1 MTPSPQ
7 SLIGGL
13 ARAASEGTIREAFPL
28 ERDCGL
34 SKLAPTERARPIRAA
49 HTHEDGLVREAAA
62 TDAAVRRRLTRLK
75 LDLHDGPMQDLAGI
89 GFALASLRREL
100 ESHPSDM
107 SSAVE
112 RVNVIG
118 EALEQI
124 ERALRSL
131 IADDDGLGPASV
143 ADIVHDEVARFE
155 EMSTARVE
163 VDLVDA
169 VQPETHSQRIVLHRV
184 LREALTNVVRHAEA
198 SNVRIELFG
207 VEQGFCLRIRDDGK
221 GCKDVRDDGRLH
233 HGLSGMRERL
243 ELLGGSLEFDSRLGG
258 PTTVTAV
265 LRRWDPPMR
274 NGGNT
279 EQCA

>member
-1 MTPSPQ
+1 M
-7 SLIGGL
+7 
-13 ARAASEGTIREAFPL
+13 RAAR
-28 ERDCGL
+28 
-34 SKLAPTERARPIRAA
+34 
-49 HTHEDGLVREAAA
+49 THGDGLVEAAA

-89 GFALASLRREL
+89 GFALAALRREL

-107 SSAVE
+107 STAVG

-118 EALEQI
+118 EALDQI

-131 IADDDGLGPASV
+131 IADDDGLGPATI

-155 EMSTARVE
+155 ELSTARVE
-163 VDLVDA
+163 IDLVDA
-169 VQPETHSQRIVLHRV
+169 VQPETDSQRIVLHRV

-198 SNVRIELFG
+198 TNVRVELFEVDG
-207 VEQGFCLRIRDDGK
+207 GFCLRVRDDGK
-221 GCKDVRDDGRLH
+221 GCERLHDDSREH

-243 ELLGGSLEFDSRLGG
+243 ELLGGSLEFESRPGG
-258 PTTVTAV
+258 PTIVTAV
-265 LRRWDPPMR
+265 LRRWDPPTR
-274 NGGNT
+274 NGGKA